1 MITKKLQDEIHK
13 LANENGWYSNGKRG
27 RKELLALMHS
37 EVAEALEDYRRGNML
52 TTIDNPADDAGDPV
66 IDLMG
71 DPQVPKP
78 VGFPSEIADIVI
90 RAFDFKGAEKR
101 KQIADDACDP
111 VIDLLQDVNK
121 FIAMG
126 DIDTAIALCYVIAAR
141 QGFDLD
147 QEVIRKHEF
156 NKTRPYRHNG
166 KII

>member
-1 MITKKLQDEIHK
+1 MITKKLQNEIHK

-37 EVAEALEDYRRGNML
+37 EVAEAIEDYRRGNMM
-52 TTIDNPADDAGDPV
+52 TIADNP
-66 IDLMG
+66 G
-71 DPQVPKP
+71 DPQVSKP

-90 RAFDFKGAEKR
+90 RAFDFKGAERR

-111 VIDLLQDVNK
+111 VIDLLQDINK